1 MHSGI
6 TITVNPEYPHLRAL
20 ADRLASDGVPADA
33 EMIYK
38 GRNRV
43 YALTLYTGER
53 VNIKAFKIP
62 KALNP
67 YIYTL
72 IRKSKAERSYENAR
86 KLISMGFG
94 SPEPLAYIEVHD
106 GVRLKESY
114 YVCRQLEAQNMRHW
128 EEKADCEPLLRALAD
143 EIVRLQKSGVWHKDF
158 SPGNILYTGNNTD
171 GYRFY
176 YIDLNRMQ
184 FNVTDKATLMRM
196 FRAINLDE
204 NETRRLG
211 RYFGEAAGL
220 DPEKT
225 GDTAVGELRHY
236 LEKKRRLRA
245 LKSIVKGKKKK

>member
-1 MHSGI
+1 
-6 TITVNPEYPHLRAL
+6 
-20 ADRLASDGVPADA
+20 
-33 EMIYK
+33 MIYK

-114 YVCRQLEAQNMRHW
+114 YVCRQLEAQQNGAHLNMRHW